1 MTTASMKE
9 RALEIIEQLPPDATV
24 DQMMEQL
31 YFLSKVQRGIQQIE
45 AGQVVSHEEAKRRFG
60 R

>member
-1 MTTASMKE
+1 MTAASMKDK
-9 RALEIIEQLPPDATV
+9 ALEVIEQLPSDATV

-31 YFLSKVQRGIQQIE
+31 YFLSKVQRGLHQID
-45 AGQVVSHEEAKRRFG
+45 AGQVVSHQEAKRRFG

>member
-1 MTTASMKE
+1 MTATMREK
-9 RALEIIEQLPPDATV
+9 ALEMIQQLPPEASV
-24 DQMMEQL
+24 EEMMEKL
-31 YFLSKVQRGIQQIE
+31 YFLSKVERGLRQID

>member
-1 MTTASMKE
+1 MTATMREKA
-9 RALEIIEQLPPDATV
+9 IELILQLPPEASV
-24 DQMMEQL
+24 EEMMERL
-31 YFLSKVQRGIQQIE
+31 YFLSKVERGLRQID

>member
-1 MTTASMKE
+1 MFPTMRCE
-9 RALEIIEQLPPDATV
+9 ALEMIQRLPPDATV
-24 DQMMEQL
+24 EDV
-31 YFLSKVQRGIQQIE
+31 VQALNLLATVERGLRQIN

>member
-1 MTTASMKE
+1 MSATSRE
-9 RALEIIEQLPPDATV
+9 RAIELIQQLPPEASV
-24 DQMMEQL
+24 EEMMEKL
-31 YFLSKVQRGIQQIE
+31 YFLSKVERGLRQID